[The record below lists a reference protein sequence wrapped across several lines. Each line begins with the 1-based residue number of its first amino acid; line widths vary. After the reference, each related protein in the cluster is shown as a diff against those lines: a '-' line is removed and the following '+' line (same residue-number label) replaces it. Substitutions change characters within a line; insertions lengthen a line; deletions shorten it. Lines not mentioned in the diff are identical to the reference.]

1 MKKIFLIVA
10 VLLSAGS
17 VFAATMQKWTAGYDN
32 PNEPLNYK
40 KSKVTWSVASTKLTV
55 TYTLVSA
62 TPRKL
67 YQVDLEI
74 FCSTFPST
82 FGQFPVQGLG
92 SGNSCQSATRQG
104 VTASSAFVELCVV
117 ATDLNGNGSC
127 KVVVGPIAAGTYNV
141 EFRALDGAGAGGLTG
156 GAGNDGF
163 GGDDENDDFQS
174 PGPYGTTTAIT
185 IP

>member
-1 MKKIFLIVA
+1 MKKILAMAA
-10 VLLSAGS
+10 VLVFAGS
-17 VFAATMQKWTAGYDN
+17 AFAGTAQKWTAGYDN

-40 KSKVTWSVASTKLTV
+40 KSKVTWSVASSKLTV
-55 TYTLVSA
+55 TYTLLSA

-82 FGQFPVQGLG
+82 FGQFPVQGLV
-92 SGNSCQSATRQG
+92 SGNNCQSATRQG
-104 VTASSAFVELCVV
+104 VTASSVFVELCVV

-127 KVVVGPIAAGTYNV
+127 KVAVSPVAAGTYNV
-141 EFRALDGAGAGGLTG
+141 EFRALDGAGASLNG

-174 PGPYGTTTAIT
+174 PGPYGTTTTIT